1 MFENMRLTLEQQKEQ
16 QQKLVDLLRRVC
28 DFFKKNNLRWWMAY
42 GSALGT
48 IRHHGFIPW
57 DDDLDI
63 FMPYEDYVRLLNMK
77 DEFLG
82 EDFALDI
89 PFTDNNCCTY
99 AKIYDTNSTVWQVE
113 SYESI
118 IGLWIDIFPLFQSNM
133 SLEEYKNAVSRF
145 KKLSNEYIGGVR
157 KPLWKDF
164 VFLLKG
170 GHVKTFMKWIKEM
183 TYYKW
188 KLNNT
193 INETKTFLNSLN
205 VSDGRFYIFPFSYSN
220 VINRYPIEYFL
231 ETIEMPFEN
240 IMVKMASGY
249 DKILRQQYGD
259 YMTFPPIEERITH
272 HSYYFIDLNRK
283 VSKDEIKKKKN
294 LL

>member
-1 MFENMRLTLEQQKEQ
+1 MRLTIEQQKEQ
-16 QQKLVDLLRRVC
+16 QQKLVDLLRRVS
-28 DFFKKNNLRWWMAY
+28 DFFQRNNLRWWMAY

-82 EDFALDI
+82 EDFTLDI
-89 PFTDNNCCTY
+89 PFTENNCCIY

-133 SLEEYKNAVSRF
+133 PIEEYKNAQCRLM
-145 KKLSNEYIGGVR
+145 KINNAYIGGVR
-157 KPLWKDF
+157 KPLFKDLT
-164 VFLLKG
+164 FLIKG

-183 TYYKW
+183 TYCKW
-188 KLNNT
+188 KLKNT
-193 INETKTFLNSLN
+193 INEAETFLDSLN

-220 VINRYPIEYFL
+220 VINRYPIEWFS

-249 DKILRQQYGD
+249 DKILKQQYGD
-259 YMTFPPIEERITH
+259 YMTLPPIEKRITH

-283 VSKDEIKKKKN
+283 VSKDEIKEMR
-294 LL
+294 L